1 MLSFDNNNGVLFE
14 EFQSACLRKSISTC
28 NLVSKAKAGMSS
40 SSPDKVIVSE
50 WVLFLLKKIKIENI
64 ERLLFKCSRDYF
76 VESLFQVQLELI
88 HQGATAQS
96 MM

>member
-28 NLVSKAKAGMSS
+28 KVSKAKAGMSS

-50 WVLFLLKKIKIENI
+50 WVWFLLKNIKIENI

>member
-1 MLSFDNNNGVLFE
+1 LF
-14 EFQSACLRKSISTC
+14 
-28 NLVSKAKAGMSS
+28 
-40 SSPDKVIVSE
+40 
-50 WVLFLLKKIKIENI
+50 
-64 ERLLFKCSRDYF
+64 DYF